1 MVNAIIDGSGFD
13 YDADMNGDGSVNVV
27 DVVALVYQIFAPS
40 TRIAD
45 AHIATV
51 MALDHSLTIS
61 ANGYIGGVQMTLSH
75 DSDFEIELLEDAM
88 IAEYNTVGST
98 TRLVIIEPNDE
109 LLFTTNKSFDIIDI
123 IVANSY
129 QEINVDIVSEFELS
143 AAYPN
148 PFNPSTTV
156 SLTVPSADYVSV
168 KVYNLMGQVVGVLAD
183 GMMEANVYSFTWDA
197 SNMSSGVYL
206 VKAESSSSV
215 DIQKVMLVK

>member
-1 MVNAIIDGSGFD
+1 MLVHLILGSGRTA
-13 YDADMNGDGSVNVV
+13 DADTAMINISDNSVS
-27 DVVALVYQIFAPS
+27 I
-40 TRIAD
+40 T
-45 AHIATV
+45 
-51 MALDHSLTIS
+51 

-75 DSDFEIELLEDAM
+75 DNGFELNLTDNALV
-88 IAEYNTVGST
+88 AEYRTEGTST
-98 TRLVIIEPNDE
+98 ILVVVAPEGDV
-109 LLFTTNKSFDIIDI
+109 LFTTNKSFEIVNM
-123 IVANSY
+123 IVANSTD
-129 QEINVDIVSEFELS
+129 EIEVNTITEFGLS

-156 SLTVPSADYVSV
+156 SLTVPSADFVSV

-215 DIQKVMLVK
+215 DIQKVLLVK